1 MTLDVETLDQVLL
14 IGTGVLLLAILAVR
28 LSVGVGLP
36 SLLVYLLMGVAL
48 GESGIGLAFD
58 DAELAHALGFAAL
71 ILILAEGGLTT
82 NWSEI
87 RPSVAPAAVL
97 ATVGVAL
104 SIGVVAVD
112 PVLLVGHSVAV
123 IRHHGVPSSVHA

>member
-1 MTLDVETLDQVLL
+1 MADRTHIHRRGPPVTLDVNTLNQLL
-14 IGTGVLLLAILAVR
+14 LVGSAVLLLAILAVR

-48 GESGIGLAFD
+48 GESGIGLRFD

-82 NWSEI
+82 SWPEI
-87 RPSVAPAAVL
+87 KPSL
-97 ATVGVAL
+97 RLGV
-104 SIGVVAVD
+104 
-112 PVLLVGHSVAV
+112 
-123 IRHHGVPSSVHA
+123 